1 MEQLGQNPATRSGGA
16 RSVVAF
22 TAVMVLGLTL
32 VLSPLI
38 VWLWPSKKEAVP
50 TYRPTVEVQDEAGV
64 LDSTALSATLKNL
77 EFRKQVHLA
86 VLTVPGE
93 DIDNLDDAVLE
104 YARSHASDTDVPWV
118 STSNPKYWSDGL
130 VILAVAP
137 DSRKVGC
144 YFGEDVKVMSSQE
157 DDIQDAAKSQFRE
170 KDWDGG
176 LVSMGKKSTKYVG
189 KPRSDLRAF
198 FLQVSF
204 PVAGIGAAGI
214 GVYLWRGLTA
224 RRRAGEAQR
233 HYTQVAHDYRATER
247 HAQRIPTEEP
257 HGAQVMARY
266 HWFRDEYANLAR
278 SWQDFGSPRGT
289 QWFGLSMLRRATD
302 LRRRSAA
309 LDTLDDVMAN
319 TATFLNQDRGWEQAW
334 YNEQGPLLEDLQA
347 LLTLCHK
354 IDSSGRLPVNT
365 MGTRE
370 KVRWFHERLYH
381 MTMDLSAGR
390 LQPSQALD
398 ELDLIADATH
408 READGLACYAI
419 DVDTSRYADER
430 RRRFESYRGSGRYAA
445 YGGAWSLGGAYGKYD
460 PHATI
465 RVNSASPAIAG
476 LTGFDNVAFR
486 SFVPVSSLVM
496 GYSSAS
502 TFTPGGGSS
511 GGGGFSGGGGGFSGA
526 GSSSSF

>member
-1 MEQLGQNPATRSGGA
+1 
-16 RSVVAF
+16 
-22 TAVMVLGLTL
+22 
-32 VLSPLI
+32 
-38 VWLWPSKKEAVP
+38 
-50 TYRPTVEVQDEAGV
+50 
-64 LDSTALSATLKNL
+64 
-77 EFRKQVHLA
+77 
-86 VLTVPGE
+86 
-93 DIDNLDDAVLE
+93 
-104 YARSHASDTDVPWV
+104 
-118 STSNPKYWSDGL
+118 
-130 VILAVAP
+130 
-137 DSRKVGC
+137 
-144 YFGEDVKVMSSQE
+144 
-157 DDIQDAAKSQFRE
+157 
-170 KDWDGG
+170 
-176 LVSMGKKSTKYVG
+176 
-189 KPRSDLRAF
+189 
-198 FLQVSF
+198 
-204 PVAGIGAAGI
+204 
-214 GVYLWRGLTA
+214 
-224 RRRAGEAQR
+224 
-233 HYTQVAHDYRATER
+233 
-247 HAQRIPTEEP
+247 
-257 HGAQVMARY
+257 MARY
-266 HWFRDEYANLAR
+266 RWFRDEYENLTR

-309 LDTLDDVMAN
+309 LDTLDDVVAN

-334 YNEQGPLLEDLQA
+334 YNEQGPALEDLQA

-398 ELDLIADATH
+398 ELDRIADATH
-408 READGLACYAI
+408 GEADGLARYAI

-430 RRRFESYRGSGRYAA
+430 RRRFNSYRGSGRYAA
-445 YGGAWSLGGAYGKYD
+445 YSGTWSLGGGYGRYD

-476 LTGFDNVAFR
+476 LTGFDNAAFR

-496 GYSSAS
+496 GYSAAS

>member
-1 MEQLGQNPATRSGGA
+1 M
-16 RSVVAF
+16 
-22 TAVMVLGLTL
+22 
-32 VLSPLI
+32 
-38 VWLWPSKKEAVP
+38 
-50 TYRPTVEVQDEAGV
+50 
-64 LDSTALSATLKNL
+64 
-77 EFRKQVHLA
+77 
-86 VLTVPGE
+86 
-93 DIDNLDDAVLE
+93 
-104 YARSHASDTDVPWV
+104 
-118 STSNPKYWSDGL
+118 
-130 VILAVAP
+130 
-137 DSRKVGC
+137 
-144 YFGEDVKVMSSQE
+144 
-157 DDIQDAAKSQFRE
+157 
-170 KDWDGG
+170 
-176 LVSMGKKSTKYVG
+176 
-189 KPRSDLRAF
+189 
-198 FLQVSF
+198 
-204 PVAGIGAAGI
+204 
-214 GVYLWRGLTA
+214 A
-224 RRRAGEAQR
+224 RRRAGEALR

-266 HWFRDEYANLAR
+266 RWFRDEYENLTR

-309 LDTLDDVMAN
+309 LDTLDDVVAN

-334 YNEQGPLLEDLQA
+334 YNEQGPALEDLQA

-398 ELDLIADATH
+398 ELDRIADATH
-408 READGLACYAI
+408 GEADGLARYAI

-430 RRRFESYRGSGRYAA
+430 RRRFNSYRGSGRYAA
-445 YGGAWSLGGAYGKYD
+445 YSGTWSLGGGYGRYD

-476 LTGFDNVAFR
+476 LAGFDNAAFR

-496 GYSSAS
+496 GYSAAS

-511 GGGGFSGGGGGFSGA
+511 GGGGFYGGGGGFSGA

>member
-1 MEQLGQNPATRSGGA
+1 
-16 RSVVAF
+16 
-22 TAVMVLGLTL
+22 
-32 VLSPLI
+32 
-38 VWLWPSKKEAVP
+38 
-50 TYRPTVEVQDEAGV
+50 
-64 LDSTALSATLKNL
+64 
-77 EFRKQVHLA
+77 
-86 VLTVPGE
+86 
-93 DIDNLDDAVLE
+93 
-104 YARSHASDTDVPWV
+104 
-118 STSNPKYWSDGL
+118 
-130 VILAVAP
+130 
-137 DSRKVGC
+137 
-144 YFGEDVKVMSSQE
+144 
-157 DDIQDAAKSQFRE
+157 
-170 KDWDGG
+170 
-176 LVSMGKKSTKYVG
+176 
-189 KPRSDLRAF
+189 
-198 FLQVSF
+198 
-204 PVAGIGAAGI
+204 
-214 GVYLWRGLTA
+214 
-224 RRRAGEAQR
+224 
-233 HYTQVAHDYRATER
+233 
-247 HAQRIPTEEP
+247 
-257 HGAQVMARY
+257 MARY
-266 HWFRDEYANLAR
+266 RWFRDEYENLTR

-289 QWFGLSMLRRATD
+289 QWFDLSMLRRATD

-309 LDTLDDVMAN
+309 LDTLDDVVAN

-334 YNEQGPLLEDLQA
+334 YNEQGPALEDLQA

-398 ELDLIADATH
+398 ELDRIADATH
-408 READGLACYAI
+408 GEADGLARYAI

-430 RRRFESYRGSGRYAA
+430 RRRFNSYRGSGRYAA
-445 YGGAWSLGGAYGKYD
+445 YSGAWSLGGGYGRYD

-476 LTGFDNVAFR
+476 LTGFDNAAFR

-496 GYSSAS
+496 GYSAAS

>member
-1 MEQLGQNPATRSGGA
+1 MNHMKQSCRGGLGGI
-16 RSVVAF
+16 RSVTAF
-22 TAVMVLGLTL
+22 IANIAVSLALIAVLPIMV
-32 VLSPLI
+32 I
-38 VWLWPSKKEAVP
+38 WPFGGSH
-50 TYRPTVEVQDEAGV
+50 RPTVEVHDEAGI
-64 LDSTALSATLKNL
+64 LRTEPLAKKIQ
-77 EFRKQVHLA
+77 EMRFRQDLHVA
-86 VLTVPGE
+86 VLTVPGW
-93 DIDNLDDAVLE
+93 DVTNLNDSVLE
-104 YARSHASDTDVPWV
+104 YARSHASDTDVPWI
-118 STSNPKYWSDGL
+118 STSNPNYWSDGL

-137 DSRKVGC
+137 EARKVGC
-144 YFGEDVKVMSSQE
+144 YFGEDVAVTLDQQAA
-157 DDIQDAAKSQFRE
+157 IQDAAKDQYRRA
-170 KDWDGG
+170 DWYGG
-176 LVSMGKKSTKYVG
+176 TVSMAAKTADVVG
-189 KPRSDLRAF
+189 RVGGGGIVMTYILPGISAL
-198 FLQVSF
+198 
-204 PVAGIGAAGI
+204 AG
-214 GVYLWRGLTA
+214 VTWLVYYLWRGVTA
-224 RRRAGEAQR
+224 RRRAREALR
-233 HYTQVAHDYRATER
+233 HYSQVAHDYRATER
-247 HAQRIPTEEP
+247 HAQRIPAEEP

-266 HWFRDEYANLAR
+266 RWFRDEYENLTR

-309 LDTLDDVMAN
+309 LDTLDDVVAN
-319 TATFLNQDRGWEQAW
+319 TATFLNQDRGWEQSW

-370 KVRWFHERLYH
+370 KVRWFHERLGC

-398 ELDLIADATH
+398 ELDRIADATH
-408 READGLACYAI
+408 GEADGLARYAI

-430 RRRFESYRGSGRYAA
+430 RRRFNSYRGSGRYAA
-445 YGGAWSLGGAYGKYD
+445 YSGTWSLGGGYGRYD

-476 LTGFDNVAFR
+476 LTGFDNAAFR

-496 GYSSAS
+496 GYSAAS

>member
-1 MEQLGQNPATRSGGA
+1 
-16 RSVVAF
+16 
-22 TAVMVLGLTL
+22 MVLGLTL

-38 VWLWPSKKEAVP
+38 VWLWPSKKEVVA

-64 LDSTALSATLKNL
+64 LDSTALSDKLKNL

-93 DIDNLDDAVLE
+93 DVSNLDDAVLE

-118 STSNPKYWSDGL
+118 STSNPNYWSDGL

-144 YFGEDVKVMSSQE
+144 YFGEDVAVTLDQQAA
-157 DDIQDAAKSQFRE
+157 IQDAAKDQYRRA
-170 KDWDGG
+170 DWYGG
-176 LVSMGKKSTKYVG
+176 TVSMAAKTADVVG
-189 KPRSDLRAF
+189 RVGGGGIVMTYILPGISAL
-198 FLQVSF
+198 
-204 PVAGIGAAGI
+204 AGVTWL
-214 GVYLWRGLTA
+214 VYCLWRGVTA
-224 RRRAGEAQR
+224 RRRAREALR

-266 HWFRDEYANLAR
+266 RWFRDEYENLTR

-309 LDTLDDVMAN
+309 LDTLDDVVAN

-334 YNEQGPLLEDLQA
+334 YNEQGPALEDLQA

-398 ELDLIADATH
+398 ELDRIADATH
-408 READGLACYAI
+408 GEADGLARYAI

-430 RRRFESYRGSGRYAA
+430 RRRALADTEADVVDGGEGLVPTLGAA
-445 YGGAWSLGGAYGKYD
+445 HLEDLGEVLHAQDLLGGARSQAGAQELVVGD
-460 PHATI
+460 LDGAGVGGALVEQMEDFGI
-465 RVNSASPAIAG
+465 DGVDG
-476 LTGFDNVAFR
+476 LTVGGEG
-486 SFVPVSSLVM
+486 LV
-496 GYSSAS
+496 GH
-502 TFTPGGGSS
+502 
-511 GGGGFSGGGGGFSGA
+511 GA
-526 GSSSSF
+526 VFMRDGDGLIV

>member
-1 MEQLGQNPATRSGGA
+1 MEQLGHNPATRSGGT

-22 TAVMVLGLTL
+22 TAIMVLGLTL

-38 VWLWPSKKEAVP
+38 VWLWPSKKEVVA

-64 LDSTALSATLKNL
+64 LDSTALSDKLKNL

-93 DIDNLDDAVLE
+93 DVSNLNDAVLE

-157 DDIQDAAKSQFRE
+157 DDIQEAAKSQFRE

-198 FLQVSF
+198 LLQVSF

-214 GVYLWRGLTA
+214 GVYLWRGLMA
-224 RRRAGEAQR
+224 RRRAGEALR

-266 HWFRDEYANLAR
+266 RWFRDEYENLTR

-289 QWFGLSMLRRATD
+289 QWFDLSMLRRATD

-309 LDTLDDVMAN
+309 LDTLDDVVAN

-334 YNEQGPLLEDLQA
+334 YNEQGPALEDLQA

-398 ELDLIADATH
+398 ELDRIADATH
-408 READGLACYAI
+408 GEADGLARYAI

-430 RRRFESYRGSGRYAA
+430 RRRFNSYRGSGRYAA
-445 YGGAWSLGGAYGKYD
+445 YSGAWSLGGGYGRYD

-476 LTGFDNVAFR
+476 LTGFDNAAFR

-496 GYSSAS
+496 GYSAAS